1 MQKKNKESSRKKTA
15 RTTETRLS
23 RSETNR
29 VLGGVAAGIAEYV
42 HIDPTVIRIIFILL
56 GLFGGSGLLLYLAL
70 WIVMPSASSLQVT
83 TDPVRENI
91 TEIHGKTQQLV
102 ASLRNSKENTT
113 RTGALLLIGIGILL
127 VLNNFGIYVFN
138 FGKMWPF
145 LLILLGIVLLRR
157 K

>member
-1 MQKKNKESSRKKTA
+1 MQRKGKVPTRKKAVKTIH
-15 RTTETRLS
+15 TRLS

-29 VLGGVAAGIAEYV
+29 VLGGVAAGIAEYT
-42 HIDPTVIRIIFILL
+42 HIDPTVIRIIFLLL

-70 WIVMPSASSLQVT
+70 WIVIPSASSLQATV
-83 TDPVRENI
+83 DPVQENI
-91 TEIHGKTQQLV
+91 SEIHGKTQQLV
-102 ASLRNSKENTT
+102 ASLRSSKENTT
-113 RTGALLLIGIGILL
+113 HPGAILLIGIGILL
-127 VLNNFGIYVFN
+127 VLNNFGIYIFN

>member
-1 MQKKNKESSRKKTA
+1 MQKKNKESSRKKTT

-91 TEIHGKTQQLV
+91 TEIHGKTQQLA

-113 RTGALLLIGIGILL
+113 RTGALLLICFGILL

>member
-91 TEIHGKTQQLV
+91 TEIHGKTQQLA

-113 RTGALLLIGIGILL
+113 RTGALLLICFGILL